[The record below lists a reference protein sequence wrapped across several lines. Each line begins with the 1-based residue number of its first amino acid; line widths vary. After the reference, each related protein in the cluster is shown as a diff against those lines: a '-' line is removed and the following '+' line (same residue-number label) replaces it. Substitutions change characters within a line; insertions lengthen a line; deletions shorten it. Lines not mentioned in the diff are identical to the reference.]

1 VRCRSGWQ
9 RVASIPPQS
18 FTNLPS
24 SGGRAG
30 LAALCLML
38 LMGLAVAAR
47 SLAWQWERVLSQWRG
62 EWEDGLLGWPR
73 LRGGLCF
80 ALADAPVWLPAL
92 IPAQR
97 CVANRLGYAVGINQ
111 GSQIFFGK
119 DGKSHPDGG
128 KCSVLG
134 IAWQWAK
141 RCGGLSPFYKTKIKL
156 LLEVLGF
163 VCSM

>member
-1 VRCRSGWQ
+1 M
-9 RVASIPPQS
+9 PQWMAEGCLHPS
-18 FTNLPS
+18 QGFPNLPS

-30 LAALCLML
+30 LAVLCLML

-62 EWEDGLLGWPR
+62 EWEDGLLGLPW
-73 LRGGLCF
+73 LRGGLYF
-80 ALADAPVWLPAL
+80 TLADAPVWRPAPT
-92 IPAQR
+92 PAQR
-97 CVANRLGYAVGINQ
+97 CAANRLGYAVGINQ

-119 DGKSHPDGG
+119 DGKSLPDGG

-141 RCGGLSPFYKTKIKL
+141 RCGGFSPFYKTKINL
-156 LLEVLGF
+156 LLEILGF
-163 VCSM
+163 VFSM